1 MATLEKID
9 YHGWPN
15 CYRFSNPLVDLI
27 VTTDVGPRIIR
38 FGFVGEVNEFYE
50 NPATLGKVGGSEW
63 CNYGGHRL
71 WHAPEA
77 IPRTYFPDNSPV
89 KLEEHTGFIRL
100 IQPVE
105 STTGIQKEMDITL
118 QPDAAWVQVT
128 HRLCNNSPW
137 MVELAAWGLSVM
149 APGGIAIIPLP
160 PRGAH
165 QDHLQ
170 PVNTL
175 TLWAYTDMTD
185 PRWTWGQRYIL
196 LRQDTHRTEP
206 QKTGMMNLDGWV
218 AYARGG
224 HLFVKTF
231 TYLPGKTYPDFGCSI
246 EVFTNQAMLEV
257 ESLGPLTRLEPGE
270 SVEHVEHWY
279 LFRDIPQPTSEAEV
293 ETWITPF
300 VIKNL
305 TGLNVIFGRH
315 KPWSKI

>member
-1 MATLEKID
+1 
-9 YHGWPN
+9 
-15 CYRFSNPLVDLI
+15 
-27 VTTDVGPRIIR
+27 
-38 FGFVGEVNEFYE
+38 
-50 NPATLGKVGGSEW
+50 
-63 CNYGGHRL
+63 
-71 WHAPEA
+71 
-77 IPRTYFPDNSPV
+77 
-89 KLEEHTGFIRL
+89 
-100 IQPVE
+100 
-105 STTGIQKEMDITL
+105 MDITL
-118 QPDAAWVQVT
+118 QPDAARVQVT
-128 HRLCNNSPW
+128 HCLRNANPW
-137 MVELAAWGLSVM
+137 AVELAPWALSVM

-231 TYLPGKTYPDFGCSI
+231 TYLTGKTYPDFGCSI

-305 TGLNVIFGRH
+305 TGLNVGLARH